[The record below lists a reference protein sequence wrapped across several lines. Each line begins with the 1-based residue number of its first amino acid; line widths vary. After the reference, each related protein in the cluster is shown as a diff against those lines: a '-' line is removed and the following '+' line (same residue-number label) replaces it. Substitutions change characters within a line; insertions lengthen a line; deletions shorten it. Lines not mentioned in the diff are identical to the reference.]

1 MKTAK
6 IMMLMAAMIIW
17 GCSSDKD
24 ENNSGKYSFYAGDHP
39 TWNVDMTYND
49 PYPSWTAPDPALF
62 ESSMFIMVK
71 LQDELVP
78 YSNDDDLMTVFIN
91 GECRA
96 KPAIRNV
103 DQNGNIY
110 FVLKI
115 RGNGNDRDVLFSLIY
130 YSGGL
135 HHLFTLNGTET
146 FATEITYG
154 YDEDFVPPLILG
166 NSKYPVQ
173 NSLTVNIP
181 DNSPFMVSEGDCVGV
196 FVGNECRGTGIAGEP
211 ITVFRKSADEPIN
224 LRYYSTIQGGVYI
237 MKQSFNMDE
246 DEEKDITL
254 NF

>member
-1 MKTAK
+1 MKIAK
-6 IMMLMAAMIIW
+6 IMMLMAALIIC

-24 ENNSGKYSFYAGDHP
+24 ENNAENYTFFNGEYP
-39 TWNVDMTYND
+39 TWNVDLTYND
-49 PYPSWTAPDPALF
+49 PYPSWTAPDPTKF

-71 LQDELVP
+71 LQEELVP

-115 RGNGNDRDVLFSLIY
+115 RGNSIDRDVIFSLTY
-130 YSGGL
+130 FSGGL
-135 HHLFTLNGTET
+135 HHIFTLNGQET

-154 YDEDFVPPLILG
+154 YDEDFVPPLLLG
-166 NSKYPVQ
+166 SSKYPVQ
-173 NSLTVNIP
+173 NCLTVNIP
-181 DNSPFMVSEGDCVGV
+181 DTSPFMTSEGDLIGA
-196 FVGNECRGTGIAGEP
+196 FVGNECRGTGTAGEP
-211 ITVFRKSADEPIN
+211 FTVYRKSADEPLN
-224 LRYYSTIQGGVYI
+224 LRYYSILQGGVYTL
-237 MKQSFNMDE
+237 KQSININEGE
-246 DEEKDITL
+246 DKVITL